1 MTPADPLIS
10 VVVPAR
16 DEALPRPLPRLHR
29 GAALA
34 GRPRLEVVVVENGS
48 RDRTRAVAETWAAR
62 DPRITVVVSGA
73 TNQAEAMNDGVQAA
87 RGAIVAR
94 VDAHGT
100 IDDDYLGEVAAAYAR
115 HPEAAVV
122 GGTFLPVGET
132 LRERVA
138 GFARSSRL
146 AIGSGYG
153 ADRAA
158 WDHPVRTVQC
168 GAYRREALLAAGGF
182 DPAMTYGEDD
192 ELHWRLIQRGQ
203 AVILCPALR
212 QRYRPRAT
220 LTGLWTQYWNYGRG
234 RLRVLRKH
242 PGFSPRGTS
251 RPQRSSSHWAVWAPR
266 APPCR
271 RRSRCSHW
279 SRPRGAPSSWHRLA
293 SRAVPACASGCCC
306 PWPSRACTW
315 RTARACSARQ
325 SRGAL
330 PSRRR
335 FPPRPRGRPPGRDL
349 PTVSVVICTKDRPAA
364 LTECLASL
372 ARQTCPA
379 REVIVVDAS
388 TAPAEPR
395 GLPASTVRLRSA
407 PGLPRQRNLGARAAS
422 GDVVLFLDDDVVLE
436 PGYLAAI
443 ARVYAEDAAGVVG
456 GVGGAQV
463 PDPTPRESW
472 PRRAFCRVFLLSGYG
487 RGVVKRSGRV
497 EYAPSPR
504 RQMTVEFLSGCNM
517 SFRRAVLWTY
527 AFDERLTGYALGEDL
542 QFSYRVSREWRLV
555 VTPDARLEHR
565 HAAGGR
571 PAGDEFRAMAVFNK
585 YLFVRECVARGPLDW
600 LAYAWA
606 GLGDALLRL
615 RAPRTRGLRGLVRGY
630 RLVWRHLISG
640 ELPASHAGG
649 AADLPAAAASHAIPA
664 AQAGGG

>member
-1 MTPADPLIS
+1 MTPVDPLIS

-16 DEALPRPLPRLHR
+16 DEERFLDRC
-29 GAALA
+29 LA
-34 GRPRLEVVVVENGS
+34 SIVAQRWPADRLEVVVVENGS

-62 DPRITVVVSGA
+62 DPRVTVVVSGA

-122 GGTFLPVGET
+122 GGTFLPAGET

-146 AIGSGYG
+146 AIGGGYG
-153 ADRAA
+153 ADRDA

-182 DPAMTYGEDD
+182 DPAMAYGEDD

-242 PGFSPRGTS
+242 PGFL
-251 RPQRSSSHWAVWAPR
+251 APR
-266 APPCR
+266 HLAPAALVVALGGF
-271 RRSRCSHW
+271 
-279 SRPRGAPSSWHRLA
+279 GAA
-293 SRAVPACASGCCC
+293 GAAVPAARAAFTLVAAAWGAVLVASGCV
-306 PWPSRACTW
+306 A
-315 RTARACSARQ
+315 
-325 SRGAL
+325 RGAGLRERLLL
-330 PSRRR
+330 PVAVAGMHLAYGAGLLRQAVARRPAGA
-335 FPPRPRGRPPGRDL
+335 PPVPTAPAGPASGRDL

-364 LTECLASL
+364 LAECLASL

-422 GDVVLFLDDDVVLE
+422 GEVVLFLDDDVVLE

-463 PDPTPRESW
+463 PDPTPRQSW
-472 PRRAFCRVFLLSGYG
+472 ARRAFCRVFLLSGYG

-497 EYAPSPR
+497 EYALSPR
-504 RQMTVEFLSGCNM
+504 RQMAVEFLSGCNM

-571 PAGDEFRAMAVFNK
+571 PAGDEFRTMAVFNR

-630 RLVWRHLISG
+630 RLAWRHLTRG

-649 AADLPAAAASHAIPA
+649 AADLPAATASHAMPA
-664 AQAGGG
+664 ARAGGG